1 MYTYKITIDTYG
13 LKMKN
18 IVDAREQL
26 AKNIRLDIDRIKWLL
41 GQIEETD
48 VVDEKKKIEEFF
60 RQLGKEITHLKG
72 YMDSH
77 KEYSA
82 LAR

>member
-1 MYTYKITIDTYG
+1 MHKYIIELIVKLIF
-13 LKMKN
+13 LLAPSLEKN
-18 IVDAREQL
+18 
-26 AKNIRLDIDRIKWLL
+26 RIKWLL
-41 GQIEETD
+41 GQIEEMD
-48 VVDEKKKIEEFF
+48 VVNEKKKIEEFF
-60 RQLGKEITHLKG
+60 RQLGKEITHLKE